1 MGPQA
6 GRLGPGRAA
15 AEVVQEVP
23 ELSVDGPQPDELGS
37 GKDAFGAGC
46 LVEGQ
51 QGRVPPEAVRSQ
63 ECRSAGILQE
73 RVHASGEPAGKMRV
87 EDVAPG
93 PARGA
98 EEVFVSLS
106 CYRSALRSAQKLC
119 LILAGFAAAG
129 LITGLCAVLA
139 RPEPVYFGMSQ
150 DMKLLPMTPLDK
162 PVMNEAALKNWVAG
176 AISASFNFDY
186 LNWRSQLTDLRPYFT
201 GEAFTRFAVSL
212 DREGHLPLL
221 RQRRALMHSVVQ
233 GTPVL
238 TRSGVV
244 RGALVWEFE
253 VPLLVTY
260 ETSRG
265 RVANNAVTV
274 VCQVRRMPAAD
285 CPAGVALSSVVTV
298 NRENAG
304 RTP

>member
-1 MGPQA
+1 MPSEIRPGTGYGTAAFPENA
-6 GRLGPGRAA
+6 VLRKLRGLLPGR
-15 AEVVQEVP
+15 
-23 ELSVDGPQPDELGS
+23 
-37 GKDAFGAGC
+37 
-46 LVEGQ
+46 
-51 QGRVPPEAVRSQ
+51 
-63 ECRSAGILQE
+63 
-73 RVHASGEPAGKMRV
+73 GEPP
-87 EDVAPG
+87 APG
-93 PARGA
+93 QGTGQNPGVPACGA

-129 LITGLCAVLA
+129 LITGLCAILA

-186 LNWRSQLTDLRPYFT
+186 LNWRSQLTDLRPYFP
-201 GEAFTRFAVSL
+201 GAAFTRFAVSL

>member
-1 MGPQA
+1 MPSEIRPGTGHGTAAFPENA
-6 GRLGPGRAA
+6 VLRKLRGLLPGR
-15 AEVVQEVP
+15 
-23 ELSVDGPQPDELGS
+23 
-37 GKDAFGAGC
+37 
-46 LVEGQ
+46 
-51 QGRVPPEAVRSQ
+51 
-63 ECRSAGILQE
+63 
-73 RVHASGEPAGKMRV
+73 GEPP
-87 EDVAPG
+87 APG
-93 PARGA
+93 QGTGQNPGVPACGA

-233 GTPVL
+233 WCAAPWSGSSKCRFSSP
-238 TRSGVV
+238 TR
-244 RGALVWEFE
+244 R
-253 VPLLVTY
+253 
-260 ETSRG
+260 
-265 RVANNAVTV
+265 
-274 VCQVRRMPAAD
+274 PAAAS
-285 CPAGVALSSVVTV
+285 PT
-298 NRENAG
+298 
-304 RTP
+304 TP

>member
-1 MGPQA
+1 
-6 GRLGPGRAA
+6 
-15 AEVVQEVP
+15 
-23 ELSVDGPQPDELGS
+23 
-37 GKDAFGAGC
+37 
-46 LVEGQ
+46 
-51 QGRVPPEAVRSQ
+51 
-63 ECRSAGILQE
+63 
-73 RVHASGEPAGKMRV
+73 
-87 EDVAPG
+87 
-93 PARGA
+93 
-98 EEVFVSLS
+98 
-106 CYRSALRSAQKLC
+106 
-119 LILAGFAAAG
+119 
-129 LITGLCAVLA
+129 
-139 RPEPVYFGMSQ
+139 
-150 DMKLLPMTPLDK
+150 MKLLPMTPLDR

-186 LNWRSQLTDLRPYFT
+186 LNWRSQLTNLRTYFT
-201 GEAFTRFAVSL
+201 REAFTRFAVSL
-212 DREGHLPLL
+212 DSEGHLPLL